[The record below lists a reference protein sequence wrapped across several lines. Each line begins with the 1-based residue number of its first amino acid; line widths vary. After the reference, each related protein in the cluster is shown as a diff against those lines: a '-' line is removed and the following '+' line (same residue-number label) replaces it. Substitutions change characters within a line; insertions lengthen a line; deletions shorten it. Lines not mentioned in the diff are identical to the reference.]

1 MDIDTK
7 FFEKILVRNA
17 IMDSA
22 YLASIADHV
31 KPEFFEDQRIA
42 RYFEIVKDFYDKRNV
57 LPTFTEIKTYIKSE
71 SDRTN
76 FKALILSFKDVDV
89 GSQDE
94 LYENTEYFLKER
106 SVYTTML
113 DVAAELQEGEVDTSI
128 ILDRFET
135 SCNINLVTD
144 RGFEIFSDVKKL
156 VKHELEP
163 EAVFSSGWP
172 WVDENIGGGIA
183 RDGKCLIVFAG
194 QPNIGKS
201 IFLGNIAAN
210 IAEQGKKVLLITLEM
225 SELLY
230 AKRIYSKVTKVPIN
244 EFKYHTDTVEE
255 RVAAAKTKNP
265 EGKIYIKEFPPS
277 TITPKQL
284 TAFVKKFTDAG
295 DHIDAIVVDYLNL
308 LHSPIGSNSY
318 ERVKYISEQLRAM
331 SYVFKCPVISA
342 TQLNRSVFNSE
353 NPGMEGISESVGL
366 AATADIILSIFQ
378 NEEDQELSVVRL
390 GMMKNRMGP
399 RGMIKIMHMAWDT
412 LTAVEED
419 GEEDP
424 LVSIPNAIEESVLA
438 MFAE

>member
-1 MDIDTK
+1 MNST
-7 FFEKILVRNA
+7 
-17 IMDSA
+17 
-22 YLASIADHV
+22 YLAAIADYV

-42 RYFEIVKDFYDKRNV
+42 RYFEIVKEFYDKRNT
-57 LPTFTEIKTYIKSE
+57 LPTFTEIKTYIKSDA
-71 SDRTN
+71 DRTN
-76 FKALILSFKDVDV
+76 FKALILSFKDIDS
-89 GSQDE
+89 GSQEE

-113 DVAAELQEGEVDTSI
+113 DVASNLQDGEVDTAV

-135 SCNINLVTD
+135 SCNINLITD
-144 RGFEIFSDVKKL
+144 TGFRMYKDVEKL
-156 VKHELEP
+156 TKHELEP
-163 EAVFSSGWP
+163 DAVFSTGWK

-201 IFLGNIAAN
+201 IFLGNVAAN

-244 EFKYHTDTVEE
+244 DFKYHTDVVEK
-255 RVAAAKTKNP
+255 RVGEEAAKNP
-265 EGKIYIKEFPPS
+265 EGEIYIKEFPPS

-284 TAFVKKFTDAG
+284 MAFVKKFADSG
-295 DHIDAIVVDYLNL
+295 VHIDAIVVDYLNL

-378 NEEDQELSVVRL
+378 NEEDQELGVVRL
-390 GMMKNRMGP
+390 GMMKNRMGG
-399 RGMIKIMHMAWDT
+399 RGMIKIMHMDWST
-412 LTAVEED
+412 LTVVEED
-419 GEEDP
+419 GESDP
-424 LVSIPNAIEESVLA
+424 MSSIPNAIEESVLA